1 MARTRSTTAPRLN
14 RDATRLV
21 SLAQALNRSGSR
33 LEDLYWEAQLAEAIG
48 KLLRPSS
55 DGPLEAALDHLA
67 QQDIGAYEV
76 LIEQAETLS
85 ESMKADKNGVR
96 HDVLLLVA
104 PVVAWTRY
112 AIPTGPI
119 PAAAQQALLAQLHGH
134 VLASDARVA
143 LLPHLVSIDQMPRS
157 FAETAQW
164 MQRLAGQ
171 ALGGA
176 PTRTIID
183 AEAETANMLADT
195 RYLVAAVAVPEH
207 APIFRWQERPEDA
220 EASRDAC
227 LARWSEQAMPTLATL
242 LPGCGLECLLPD
254 AYYVSNREADRR
266 VRPLSL
272 RAAVSWLEGA
282 TNLSADQLRA
292 VIAACGQE
300 HIEEYRIGFTP
311 RNSNDVYYGCVW
323 PVYGREEE
331 QADDEA
337 PDVADQIA
345 ALLKEYGVSEIR
357 RIPGRLQAEFCD
369 DCGAPYFPDP
379 LGVLVHAELPEDAE
393 AVPAKFH

>member
-1 MARTRSTTAPRLN
+1 
-14 RDATRLV
+14 
-21 SLAQALNRSGSR
+21 
-33 LEDLYWEAQLAEAIG
+33 
-48 KLLRPSS
+48 
-55 DGPLEAALDHLA
+55 
-67 QQDIGAYEV
+67 
-76 LIEQAETLS
+76 
-85 ESMKADKNGVR
+85 
-96 HDVLLLVA
+96 
-104 PVVAWTRY
+104 
-112 AIPTGPI
+112 
-119 PAAAQQALLAQLHGH
+119 
-134 VLASDARVA
+134 
-143 LLPHLVSIDQMPRS
+143 
-157 FAETAQW
+157 
-164 MQRLAGQ
+164 
-171 ALGGA
+171 
-176 PTRTIID
+176 
-183 AEAETANMLADT
+183 
-195 RYLVAAVAVPEH
+195 
-207 APIFRWQERPEDA
+207 
-220 EASRDAC
+220 
-227 LARWSEQAMPTLATL
+227 MPTLATL

-337 PDVADQIA
+337 PDVAEQIA